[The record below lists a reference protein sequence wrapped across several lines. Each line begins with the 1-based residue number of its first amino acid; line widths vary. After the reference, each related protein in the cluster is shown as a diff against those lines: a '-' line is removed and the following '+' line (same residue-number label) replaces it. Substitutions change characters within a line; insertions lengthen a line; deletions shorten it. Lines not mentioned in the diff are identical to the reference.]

1 MKNDH
6 DAQYIVNINNN
17 HTLSHKMQHFN
28 GSSEQAKGWYAITKG
43 MKPHCILDT
52 PLSL

>member
-1 MKNDH
+1 
-6 DAQYIVNINNN
+6 
-17 HTLSHKMQHFN
+17 MQHFN